1 MGAAGILQTVKRARV
16 RFLSSV
22 WAPNLQQTLFPSV
35 CVCASLS
42 LSLSLIF
49 PPLFYIYASLNYI
62 ISFQVLSVKCCR
74 QLMAIAFFGVTVNGG
89 GSGLQSNLGDE
100 YTASARGF
108 MLTVWNLFFFL
119 FSFSFLFLF
128 SV

>member
-22 WAPNLQQTLFPSV
+22 WAPNLQQTLFLLCVSV
-35 CVCASLS
+35 PLF

-49 PPLFYIYASLNYI
+49 PLLFYIYASLNCI
-62 ISFQVLSVKCCR
+62 ISFQVLSVKWCR